1 MTKDSDT
8 TRKVGYVQLAPALL
22 DRAESQRRLEPLLA
36 RAEGADLVV
45 LPELCA
51 TGYAFADREEAWA
64 GAEEVGDS
72 RFLDFLTARCAAHG
86 FDVVTGFA
94 ERAGDR
100 LYNSAVLVGAEGP
113 VASYR
118 KLHLFHREKAMFAPG
133 DLGVPVVERRG
144 MRLAMLVCFDWAFPE
159 VWRLAALGG
168 ADLVCHPANL
178 VLHGYAQR
186 AVPVHAQINGY
197 AVVTANRVGAERQL
211 EFTGMSL
218 VAGPRGDLLAQAPDR
233 GDHVAVAEID
243 LARCRDKMVTP
254 SNDLLGDR
262 RPECYGG
269 LSAPAP
275 SSPGPSPDRR

>member
-1 MTKDSDT
+1 MSLTPSVT
-8 TRKVGYVQLAPALL
+8 PSVAFIQMAPALL
-22 DRAESQRRLEPLLA
+22 DRAETQRRLEPLLA

-51 TGYAFADREEAWA
+51 TGYAFAGREEAWA

-72 RFLDFLTARCAAHG
+72 RFLEFLAGRCAAHG

-94 ERAGDR
+94 ERHGD
-100 LYNSAVLVGAEGP
+100 LLGNAAVLVGAEGP

-118 KLHLFHREKAMFAPG
+118 KLHLFHREKLYFEPG
-133 DLGVPVVERRG
+133 DLGVPVIERRG
-144 MRLAMLVCFDWAFPE
+144 MRVAMLVCFDWAFPE

-197 AVVTANRVGAERQL
+197 FVVTANRVGRERQL

-218 VAGPRGDLLAQAPDR
+218 IAGPRGEILAQAPDH
-233 GDHVAVAEID
+233 GDHVEVVQID
-243 LARCRDKMVTP
+243 LARARDKQVTP
-254 SNDLLGDR
+254 NNDLLGDR

-269 LSAPAP
+269 LT
-275 SSPGPSPDRR
+275 SPVEPTR